1 MDSLDIFV
9 DNINRLAE
17 YYNLSSYREIACYL
31 NVSEDALKHWQSKTR
46 CPTLKKIDQIS
57 DRIGCQS
64 YTLIQKDG
72 ELFTEIDLERN
83 NSREILMKNLK
94 DLFLKKG
101 KFSWSDRAA
110 LFYGF
115 VSEDAL
121 KSYFR
126 EKNYKTPPL
135 KKLDEMAEALGKP
148 TYELIKEGEADE
160 KTDSREYED
169 KVK

>member
-1 MDSLDIFV
+1 MDSLDIFI

-17 YYNLSSYREIACYL
+17 YYDLNTYREIASYL
-31 NVSEDALKHWQSKTR
+31 NVTEDSLKHWQSKTR

-57 DRIGCQS
+57 DRIGCRS
-64 YTLIQKDG
+64 CALIQKDG
-72 ELFTEIDLERN
+72 ELFTEIDIGRN
-83 NSREILMKNLK
+83 NSREILVNNLK
-94 DLFLKKG
+94 EYFRKKG

-126 EKNYKTPPL
+126 EENFKTPPL

-148 TYELIKEGEADE
+148 TYELIKEGEKE
-160 KTDSREYED
+160 
-169 KVK
+169 